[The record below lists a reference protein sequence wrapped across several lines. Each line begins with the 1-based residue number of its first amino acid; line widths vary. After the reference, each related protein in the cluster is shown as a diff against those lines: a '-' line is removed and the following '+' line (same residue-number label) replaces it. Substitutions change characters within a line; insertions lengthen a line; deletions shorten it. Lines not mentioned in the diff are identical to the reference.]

1 MKTESKTVKY
11 HGVELVLFYTVD
23 GKFTPATRT
32 NPAEYPEVEILRV
45 MAGDWNIM
53 PILLECQMDDIY
65 ELLDNCYYESRI

>member
-23 GKFTPATRT
+23 GKFIHATQT

-45 MAGDWNIM
+45 MAGELNIT
-53 PILLECQMDDIY
+53 PIFLDCQMDDIY
-65 ELLDNCYYESRI
+65 ELLNNC